1 MASWHTHNRR
11 ARRKRERDARL
22 MRDVNKLL
30 VPALGAIVHD
40 ALLAAFTEMVDRM
53 KEVVTAWV
61 SAGREG
67 WLPLD
72 PKYAGPRPRREQW
85 PEVVYEDILDAE
97 FIE

>member
-11 ARRKRERDARL
+11 VRRKRERDTRL
-22 MRDVNKLL
+22 MHDAEKLF
-30 VPALGAIVHD
+30 VPALEAVVHD
-40 ALLAAFTEMVDRM
+40 ALLVAFTEMVDRM

-61 SAGREG
+61 SAGQEG

-72 PKYAGPRPRREQW
+72 PKYTGVRPRREQW
-85 PEVVYEDILDAE
+85 PEVVYEDVLDAE